1 MSGRDIGFLDANAIE
16 RTRQEQARQRQL
28 DDALRAIINVGLVI
42 EHAGYG
48 LTWPATMVLLFV
60 SMAPGSNAALI
71 AKWLRMSPGGVSK
84 IMDQLSIGRMVRGE
98 RQRGLGLI
106 ERTEYGVVTLT
117 PEGGKFVEQIAG
129 AVAEGVNPK

>member
-1 MSGRDIGFLDANAIE
+1 MSARDLEFLDAKAIE
-16 RTRQEQARQRQL
+16 RSRQEQARRSQR
-28 DDALRAIINVGLVI
+28 DDALLAIVNVGLAI
-42 EHAGYG
+42 EHADYG

-60 SMAPGSNAALI
+60 AMAPGSNAALI
-71 AKWLRMSPGGVSK
+71 AKWLRLSPGGVSK

-117 PEGGKFVEQIAG
+117 AEGEKFVEQIAG
-129 AVAEGVNPK
+129 AVEAFGSK